1 MKCSDNF
8 AFILPEKEF
17 TVMRVFIIITRQ
29 TSLAVGVICGGDGQG
44 GQLVDGRKEEDEGL
58 NNIINRCT

>member
-1 MKCSDNF
+1 
-8 AFILPEKEF
+8 
-17 TVMRVFIIITRQ
+17 MRVFIIITRQ